1 MHWKISFI
9 QIGSKKTE
17 GDTILLFSPDN
28 ITPISSIQLGTKVY
42 GMCWGRTYVSE
53 KETKL
58 CLFCLTEKREIIQII
73 EGDKVMTR
81 EEDRK
86 PAVSGFV
93 EVYAVD
99 KVEQQA
105 NELKKKNE
113 QYRMI
118 CESWV
123 DYL

>member
-1 MHWKISFI
+1 
-9 QIGSKKTE
+9 
-17 GDTILLFSPDN
+17 
-28 ITPISSIQLGTKVY
+28 
-42 GMCWGRTYVSE
+42 MCWGRTYVSE

-73 EGDKVMTR
+73 EGDKVMKR
-81 EEDRK
+81 EEDGK

-118 CESWV
+118 CES
-123 DYL
+123 